1 MKKRSIFD
9 IIKSASEDYNMLK
22 ELADKLREKK
32 PVSAGFLDE
41 ATYYLESVHDTLH
54 HYLDSLTKEDLQ
66 QK

>member
-9 IIKSASEDYNMLK
+9 IIKTTSEDYNMLK

-41 ATYYLESVHDTLH
+41 ASYHLSLVHDTLH
-54 HYLDSLTKEDLQ
+54 HYLDSLIKEDHQ

>member
-22 ELADKLREKK
+22 KLADELREKK

-41 ATYYLESVHDTLH
+41 ASYHLSSVYVALHNYLESL
-54 HYLDSLTKEDLQ
+54 
-66 QK
+66 

>member
-9 IIKSASEDYNMLK
+9 IIKSASEDYNMFK

-41 ATYYLESVHDTLH
+41 ASYHLSSVYVALH
-54 HYLDSLTKEDLQ
+54 YYLDSLTEEDHQ

>member
-32 PVSAGFLDE
+32 PVSAVFLDE
-41 ATYYLESVHDTLH
+41 ASYHLSECYVALHNYLESL
-54 HYLDSLTKEDLQ
+54 
-66 QK
+66 

>member
-41 ATYYLESVHDTLH
+41 ASYHLSECYVALQNYLR
-54 HYLDSLTKEDLQ
+54 SL
-66 QK
+66 